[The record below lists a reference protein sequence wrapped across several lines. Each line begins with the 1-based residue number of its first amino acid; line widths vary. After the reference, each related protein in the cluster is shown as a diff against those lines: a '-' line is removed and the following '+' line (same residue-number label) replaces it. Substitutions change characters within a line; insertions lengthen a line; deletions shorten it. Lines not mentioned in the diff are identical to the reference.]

1 MAESRTDLLAARPGT
16 IQNTRSI
23 SMLARIAKMPRHLDI
38 QMNSFP
44 IAGSFTISRGAKTT
58 AEVITCTL
66 SANDRRGLGECV
78 PYHRYG
84 ETMESVFAQIEAARP
99 LIEAGI
105 SRADLLSAMPPGA
118 ARNALDCALWDL
130 EAKLT
135 GKTVAGMIGLTGLK
149 PLTTAYTISLG
160 EPEAMAEQT
169 RIHAGRALLKV
180 KVGTGNDESRIRA
193 VRAAAPDA
201 AIILDANEGW
211 PEETLEHHL
220 RVAAE
225 CGIALVEQ
233 PLPAER
239 DEMLADVARHV
250 LVCADESV
258 HHTGDLASLAD
269 RYDAI
274 NIKLDKTGG
283 LTEALAMKAEAQML
297 GFTIMIG
304 CMVGTSLAM
313 APAVLLAQDAEFVD
327 LDGPLL
333 LARDREPGL
342 RYTASLVAPPDADLW
357 G

>member
-1 MAESRTDLLAARPGT
+1 
-16 IQNTRSI
+16 
-23 SMLARIAKMPRHLDI
+23 MPRTLDI

-44 IAGSFTISRGAKTT
+44 IAGTFTISRGAKTE

-66 SANDRRGLGECV
+66 TEEGAQGHGECV
-78 PYHRYG
+78 PYRRYG
-84 ETMESVFAQIEAARP
+84 ETMQSVCAQIEAARP
-99 LIEAGI
+99 LVEAGI

-118 ARNALDCALWDL
+118 ARNAVDCALWDL
-130 EAKLT
+130 ESKRT
-135 GKTVAGMIGLTGLK
+135 GQAVAARLGLTALK

-160 EPEAMAEQT
+160 EPEVMAAQARE
-169 RIHAGRALLKV
+169 HAGRALLKV
-180 KVGTGNDESRIRA
+180 KVGTGDDESRIRA
-193 VRAAAPDA
+193 VCAAAPDA

-211 PEETLEHHL
+211 PEAVLERHL
-220 RVAAE
+220 HIAAE
-225 CGIALVEQ
+225 SGVALVEQ
-233 PLPAER
+233 PLPAGQ
-239 DEMLADVARHV
+239 DALLAEIRRPL

-269 RYDAI
+269 RYDAV

-283 LTEALAMKAEAQML
+283 LTEALAMKAEAERL
-297 GFTIMIG
+297 GFSIMIG

-313 APAVLLAQDAEFVD
+313 APAVLLAQNADFVD

-342 RYTASLVAPPDADLW
+342 HYAASLVFPPENALW

>member
-1 MAESRTDLLAARPGT
+1 
-16 IQNTRSI
+16 
-23 SMLARIAKMPRHLDI
+23 MPRTLDI

-44 IAGSFTISRGAKTT
+44 IAGTFTISRGAKTE

-66 SANDRRGLGECV
+66 VEEGAHGLGECV
-78 PYHRYG
+78 PYRRYG
-84 ETMESVFAQIEAARP
+84 ETMQSVFAQIEAARP

-105 SRADLLSAMPPGA
+105 SRHDLLSAMPPGA
-118 ARNALDCALWDL
+118 ARNAVDCALWDL
-130 EAKLT
+130 EAKQT
-135 GKTVAGMIGLTGLK
+135 GDSVATRLGLAALK

-160 EPEAMAEQT
+160 EPEVMAAQARE
-169 RIHAGRALLKV
+169 HAGRALLKV
-180 KVGTGNDESRIRA
+180 KVGTGDDESRIRA

-201 AIILDANEGW
+201 EIILDANEGW
-211 PEETLEHHL
+211 PEAVLERHL
-220 RVAAE
+220 HIAAE
-225 CGIALVEQ
+225 AGIALVEQ
-233 PLPAER
+233 PLPAGR
-239 DEMLADVARHV
+239 DGLLAEIRRPL

-283 LTEALAMKAEAQML
+283 LTEALSMKAEAERL
-297 GFTIMIG
+297 GFSIMIG

-313 APAVLLAQDAEFVD
+313 APAVLLAQNADFVD

-342 RYTASLVAPPDADLW
+342 RYAASLVFPPESTLW

>member
-1 MAESRTDLLAARPGT
+1 
-16 IQNTRSI
+16 
-23 SMLARIAKMPRHLDI
+23 MPRTLDI

-44 IAGSFTISRGAKTT
+44 IAGTFTISRGAKTE

-66 SANDRRGLGECV
+66 VEEGAQGLGECV
-78 PYHRYG
+78 PYRRYG

-105 SRADLLSAMPPGA
+105 SRRDLLAAMPPGA
-118 ARNALDCALWDL
+118 ARNAVDCALWDL
-130 EAKLT
+130 EAKRT
-135 GKTVAGMIGLTGLK
+135 GDSVAARLGLSAPQ

-160 EPEAMAEQT
+160 EPEVMAARARE
-169 RIHAGRALLKV
+169 HAGRALLKV
-180 KVGTGNDESRIRA
+180 KVGTGDDESRIRA

-201 AIILDANEGW
+201 EIILDANEGW
-211 PEETLEHHL
+211 PEAVLERHL
-220 RVAAE
+220 HIAAE
-225 CGIALVEQ
+225 AGVTLVEQ
-233 PLPAER
+233 PLPAGR
-239 DEMLADVARHV
+239 DALLAEIRRPL

-283 LTEALAMKAEAQML
+283 LTEALAMKAEAERL
-297 GFTIMIG
+297 GFSIMIG

-313 APAVLLAQDAEFVD
+313 APAVLLAQNADFVD

-342 RYTASLVAPPDADLW
+342 RYAASLVFPPETTLW

>member
-1 MAESRTDLLAARPGT
+1 
-16 IQNTRSI
+16 
-23 SMLARIAKMPRHLDI
+23 MPRTLDI

-44 IAGSFTISRGAKTT
+44 IAGTFTISRGAKVQ
-58 AEVITCTL
+58 ADVITCVLTEDD
-66 SANDRRGLGECV
+66 ARGLGECV
-78 PYHRYG
+78 PYRRYG
-84 ETMESVFAQIEAARP
+84 ETMESVLGQIEAARP
-99 LIEAGI
+99 LVEAGI
-105 SRADLLSAMPPGA
+105 SRLDLLAVMPPGA
-118 ARNALDCALWDL
+118 ARNAVDCALWDL
-130 EAKLT
+130 EAKRT
-135 GKTVAGMIGLTGLK
+135 GESVAARLGLDRPK

-160 EPEAMAEQT
+160 EPEVMAAQARE
-169 RIHAGRALLKV
+169 HAGRALLKV
-180 KVGTGNDESRIRA
+180 KVGTGDDESRILA

-211 PEETLEHHL
+211 PEAVLERHL
-220 RVAAE
+220 HIAA
-225 CGIALVEQ
+225 GAGVALVEQ
-233 PLPAER
+233 PLPAGR
-239 DEMLADVARHV
+239 DALLAEIRRPL

-283 LTEALAMKAEAQML
+283 LTEALAMKAEAERL
-297 GFTIMIG
+297 GFSIMIG

-313 APAVLLAQDAEFVD
+313 APAVLLAQDADFVD

-342 RYTASLVAPPDADLW
+342 RYAASLVFPPESALW

>member
-1 MAESRTDLLAARPGT
+1 
-16 IQNTRSI
+16 
-23 SMLARIAKMPRHLDI
+23 MPRTLDI

-44 IAGSFTISRGAKTT
+44 IAGTFTISRGAKTE

-66 SANDRRGLGECV
+66 VEEGARGLGECV
-78 PYHRYG
+78 PYRRYG
-84 ETMESVFAQIEAARP
+84 ETMQSVFAQIEAARP

-105 SRADLLSAMPPGA
+105 SRHDLLSAMPPGA
-118 ARNALDCALWDL
+118 ARNAVDCALWDL
-130 EAKLT
+130 EAKQT
-135 GKTVAGMIGLTGLK
+135 GDSVATRLGLAALK

-160 EPEAMAEQT
+160 EPEVMAAQARE
-169 RIHAGRALLKV
+169 HAGRALLKV
-180 KVGTGNDESRIRA
+180 KVGTGDDESRIRA

-211 PEETLEHHL
+211 PETVVEHHL
-220 RVAAE
+220 HIAAE
-225 CGIALVEQ
+225 AGIALVEQ
-233 PLPAER
+233 PLPAGR
-239 DEMLADVARHV
+239 DGMLAEIRRPL

-283 LTEALAMKAEAQML
+283 LTEALSMKAEAERL
-297 GFTIMIG
+297 GFSIMIG

-313 APAVLLAQDAEFVD
+313 APAVLLAQNADFVD

-342 RYTASLVAPPDADLW
+342 RYAASLVFPPESTLW

>member
-1 MAESRTDLLAARPGT
+1 
-16 IQNTRSI
+16 
-23 SMLARIAKMPRHLDI
+23 MPRTLDI

-44 IAGSFTISRGAKTT
+44 IAGTFTISRGAKTE

-66 SANDRRGLGECV
+66 IEEDAQGLGECV
-78 PYHRYG
+78 PYRRYG

-105 SRADLLSAMPPGA
+105 SRHDLLSAMPPGA
-118 ARNALDCALWDL
+118 ARNAVDCALWDL
-130 EAKLT
+130 EAKRT
-135 GKTVAGMIGLTGLK
+135 GDSVAVRLGLSAPQ

-160 EPEAMAEQT
+160 EPEVMAAQARE
-169 RIHAGRALLKV
+169 HAGRALLKV
-180 KVGTGNDESRIRA
+180 KVGTGDDESRIRA

-201 AIILDANEGW
+201 EIILDANEGW
-211 PEETLEHHL
+211 PEAVLERHL
-220 RVAAE
+220 HIAAE
-225 CGIALVEQ
+225 AGIALVEQ
-233 PLPAER
+233 PLPAGR
-239 DEMLADVARHV
+239 DGLLAEIRRPL

-283 LTEALAMKAEAQML
+283 LTEALSMKAEAERL
-297 GFTIMIG
+297 GFSIMFG

-313 APAVLLAQDAEFVD
+313 APAVLLAQNADFVD

-342 RYTASLVAPPDADLW
+342 RYAASLVFPPETSLW

>member
-1 MAESRTDLLAARPGT
+1 
-16 IQNTRSI
+16 
-23 SMLARIAKMPRHLDI
+23 MPRTLDI

-44 IAGSFTISRGAKTT
+44 IAGIFTISRGAKTE

-66 SANDRRGLGECV
+66 TEAGARGLGECV
-78 PYHRYG
+78 PYRRYG
-84 ETMESVFAQIEAARP
+84 ETMESVSAQIEAARP
-99 LIEAGI
+99 LVEAGI
-105 SRADLLSAMPPGA
+105 SRLDLLSAMPPGA
-118 ARNALDCALWDL
+118 ARNAVDCALWDL
-130 EAKLT
+130 EAKQT
-135 GKTVAGMIGLTGLK
+135 GESVAIRLGLSAPQ

-160 EPEAMAEQT
+160 EPEVMAAQARE
-169 RIHAGRALLKV
+169 HAGRALLKV
-180 KVGTGNDESRIRA
+180 KVGTGDDESRIRA
-193 VRAAAPDA
+193 VRAAAPGA

-220 RVAAE
+220 HIAAQA
-225 CGIALVEQ
+225 GIALVEQ
-233 PLPAER
+233 PLPAGR
-239 DEMLADVARHV
+239 DALLAEIRRPL

-283 LTEALAMKAEAQML
+283 LTEALVMKAEAERI
-297 GFTIMIG
+297 GFKIMIG

-313 APAVLLAQDAEFVD
+313 APAVLLAQNADFVD

-333 LARDREPGL
+333 LTRDREPGL
-342 RYTASLVAPPDADLW
+342 RYAASLVFPPESTLW

>member
-1 MAESRTDLLAARPGT
+1 
-16 IQNTRSI
+16 
-23 SMLARIAKMPRHLDI
+23 MPRTLDI

-44 IAGSFTISRGAKTT
+44 IAGTFTISRGAKTA

-66 SANDRRGLGECV
+66 AEDGAQGLGECV
-78 PYHRYG
+78 PYRRYG

-99 LIEAGI
+99 LIEAGL
-105 SRADLLSAMPPGA
+105 SRRDLLSAMPPGA
-118 ARNALDCALWDL
+118 ARNVVDCALWDF
-130 EAKLT
+130 EAKRT
-135 GKTVAGMIGLTGLK
+135 GESVAARLGLADLK

-160 EPEAMAEQT
+160 EPEVMAAQARE
-169 RIHAGRALLKV
+169 HAGRALLKV
-180 KVGTGNDESRIRA
+180 KVGTGDDESRIRA

-201 AIILDANEGW
+201 TIILDANEGW
-211 PEETLEHHL
+211 PEAVLERHL
-220 RVAAE
+220 DIAAQA
-225 CGIALVEQ
+225 GVALVEQ
-233 PLPAER
+233 PLPAGR
-239 DEMLADVARHV
+239 DALLAEIRRPL

-283 LTEALAMKAEAQML
+283 LTEALAMKAEAERI
-297 GFTIMIG
+297 GFSIMIG

-313 APAVLLAQDAEFVD
+313 APAVLLAQNADFVD

-342 RYTASLVAPPDADLW
+342 RYAASLVFPPESTLW